1 MRVGYARADITPP
14 IGVTLSGF
22 AARCDKPLLGKGNF
36 CCYSGRCK
44 CDKADADCAWRVPL
58 RSQSRGV
65 IITPKMT
72 VFWGT
77 PDGGQPS

>member
-44 CDKADADCAWRVPL
+44 CDKADADCALV
-58 RSQSRGV
+58 RSATLSIPGRKYNAENDCFLG
-65 IITPKMT
+65 
-72 VFWGT
+72 
-77 PDGGQPS
+77 DA